1 MINEGDP
8 PFLLVTHPGK
18 VTMSLTEEEKKYLN
32 VMTVMIPVQR
42 ASEKSAV
49 R

>member
-32 VMTVMIPVQR
+32 VMAVIPVQR
-42 ASEKSAV
+42 APGKSAV